1 MKNFRKI
8 IILLL
13 ICTQTLSLS
22 GCSGKYQKFRFEFSD
37 TFDTD
42 TFVVGYAKSEAEF
55 NKYAEII
62 YSKMKEQHRLY
73 DIYNEYEGINNL
85 CTINKNA
92 GISPVKVDR
101 EITELLLLA
110 KEAYGLTGGAVNS
123 AMGSVLTI
131 WKEHRD
137 YGLLNPAGASV
148 PDIEALREAAEN
160 TNIND
165 IIIDEANS
173 AVFIE
178 NAGTSIDVG
187 AIAKAYAADKAALAA
202 KEAGMVSAII
212 SAGGS
217 VTAVGLPLDGARS
230 SWSIGVQDPDLG
242 VGNIQNITD
251 TVYFNDA
258 TISCSGGYQRFYTVN
273 GQTYNHIINPETLM
287 PADKFKQVAVI
298 HKDAWLA
305 DVLSTALFILP
316 YEEGEK
322 LAKEHG
328 ASALWID
335 SGDVWKYNDGYKA
348 VSKTLGTAMP
358 ENNAPN

>member
-1 MKNFRKI
+1 MKILKKI
-8 IILLL
+8 FILFL
-13 ICTQTLSLS
+13 ICTQTLSLG
-22 GCSGKYQKFRFEFSD
+22 GCSDKYQKFRFEFSD

-42 TFVVGYAKSEAEF
+42 TFVVGYAKNEAEF

-62 YSKMKEQHRLY
+62 YSKMKELHRQY
-73 DIYNEYEGINNL
+73 DIYNEYDGINNL
-85 CTINKNA
+85 CTVNKNA
-92 GISPVKVDR
+92 GISPVKVER
-101 EITELLLLA
+101 EITDLLLLT
-110 KEAYGLTGGAVNS
+110 KEAYSLTDKAVNA

-131 WKEHRD
+131 WKSHRD
-137 YGLLNPAGASV
+137 YGLLNPNDASV
-148 PDIEALREAAEN
+148 PEIETLREAAKN
-160 TNIND
+160 TNIED

-173 AVFIE
+173 TVFIS
-178 NAGTSIDVG
+178 NAETSLDVG

-242 VGNIQNITD
+242 VGNVQNIID

-258 TISCSGGYQRFYTVN
+258 TVSCSGGYQRFYTVG

-287 PADKFKQVAVI
+287 PSDKYKQVAVI
-298 HKDAWLA
+298 HKQAYLA

-316 YEEGEK
+316 YEEGAE
-322 LAKEHG
+322 LARKHG
-328 ASALWID
+328 ASVLWID
-335 SGDVWKYNDGYKA
+335 SENVWKYNDGYKA
-348 VSKTLGTAMP
+348 VSKTLGAVLP
-358 ENNAPN
+358 EK